1 MLKPFC
7 PGWEGSFVD
16 IVAPRV
22 PDVRFGGMDLCLF
35 PAAVMTGLP
44 SVALLCCR
52 VFSVIVLSTKEISH
66 VGIKSRIA
74 DI

>member
-7 PGWEGSFVD
+7 PGREGSFVD
-16 IVAPRV
+16 IVVPP
-22 PDVRFGGMDLCLF
+22 PDVRFGGMNLCLF

-52 VFSVIVLSTKEISH
+52 VFPVMVLSTKEIPH
-66 VGIKSRIA
+66 VGIKPRIA